1 MFQFFN
7 KKTSKPKCQT
17 PEEYW
22 YERNNRNK
30 QKAAFLEIDY
40 NKELKDSSFLDQS
53 NKYKPTAKNI

>member
-7 KKTSKPKCQT
+7 RKNLKPKCQT

-22 YERNNRNK
+22 YERSNRNK
-30 QKAAFLEIDY
+30 QKSKALGVNCE
-40 NKELKDSSFLDQS
+40 ELRDSSFLDQS